1 MPDSS
6 PGRPLIIVADL
17 RFEVGDDEGSTTAH
31 LTSEPAGLVL
41 DIDHP
46 STILRCVPGRGLTR
60 DLPVAVP
67 RHLIAGA
74 QLRLTSRGRDLGRVR
89 LSPRGQIRLRPTGS
103 GVLVAVRTAG
113 SSARGRTVSLALA
126 TLAALFAGVTA
137 WARRRREQ
145 G

>member
-6 PGRPLIIVADL
+6 PGRPLTVVADL
-17 RFEVGDDEGSTTAH
+17 HFEVSDDEGSTTAH
-31 LTSEPAGLVL
+31 LTSEHEGLVL
-41 DIDHP
+41 DVDHL

-67 RHLIAGA
+67 RHLFAGA
-74 QLRLTSRGRDLGRVR
+74 RLRLTSRGRDLGRVR
-89 LSPRGQIRLRPTGS
+89 LSPRGRIRLRPTGS